1 LLQGKN
7 TKSESG
13 LLQAP
18 LDKQKTTCRQNV
30 FCQQMVFDL
39 AKALTIDKM
48 HRSNQIVKIC
58 TSFAHPSFGRI
69 QFQKATHTDYGKLK
83 PHPN

>member
-1 LLQGKN
+1 VVHHSKLLV
-7 TKSESG
+7 T
-13 LLQAP
+13 LH
-18 LDKQKTTCRQNV
+18 QNFGANV
-30 FCQQMVFDL
+30 LGFLGHFRFYLTQMVFDL